1 VTATYWKLL
10 GRAPTEEELG
20 SGTEQNLLPELLTSD
35 EYFDLSRPQS
45 VGPELA
51 DLAGAASCDLLGR
64 RVTDAE
70 RTAVNSTLDRNTVI
84 ASMLG
89 GAEYRVRTVNALYGR
104 YLRRAP
110 ASAERAAGMAQPNLA
125 ASLLASAEYF
135 RRANNGGVFM
145 SSLISSNGRLRL
157 VVRRASILRLAVAS
171 NGRRLGTVSLGRHTH
186 GPVDIRWT
194 RRLQG
199 HALAP
204 GIYELVLEAWSR
216 GRLLDATDASPLTV
230 ASPHQ

>member
-1 VTATYWKLL
+1 
-10 GRAPTEEELG
+10 
-20 SGTEQNLLPELLTSD
+20 LLPELLTSD

-51 DLAGAASCDLLGR
+51 DLVGAASCDLLGR
-64 RVTDAE
+64 PVTDAE

-89 GAEYRVRTVNALYGR
+89 GAEYRLRTVDALYGR

-110 ASAERAAGMAQPNLA
+110 TWAERAAGIAQSNLA
-125 ASLLASAEYF
+125 ATLLASAEYF

-145 SSLISSNGRLRL
+145 SSLISRNGRLRL

-171 NGRRLGTVSLGRHTH
+171 NGRRLGSVSLGRHTH
-186 GPVDIRWT
+186 GPVDIHWT

-204 GIYELVLEAWSR
+204 GVYELMLEAWSD
-216 GRLLDATDASPLTV
+216 GRLVDATDASPLTV
-230 ASPHQ
+230 ASPHGVRQFP